1 MTPTSDA
8 EGASR
13 CRFQVKYG
21 HANPRLRA
29 TVMNLP
35 ALPVTN
41 TSSSRLDS
49 EPWYLPL
56 GDEVAVFEAAY
67 QARLPVLLKG
77 PTGCGKTRFV
87 EHMAWRLFREA
98 DSPRRELATPLITVA
113 CHEDLTAT
121 DLVGR
126 YLLSGDQTVWLDGP
140 LTRAVRSGALCYL
153 DEVVEARKD
162 TTVVIHSLTDHRRV
176 LPIDKTGELLDA
188 HRDFL
193 LVISY
198 NPGYQSVQKDLKPST
213 RQRFVSL
220 DFDYPGIDLE
230 TTIIAHESGVDADFA
245 RRLAL
250 IGEKVRNLREHG
262 FEEGVSTRLLVYAAQ
277 LVVAGIAPRRACDV
291 AIARAVS
298 DDAEVQEAL
307 AAIVDVLLP

>member
-1 MTPTSDA
+1 MRLTVRSA
-8 EGASR
+8 ESA
-13 CRFQVKYG
+13 
-21 HANPRLRA
+21 
-29 TVMNLP
+29 
-35 ALPVTN
+35 
-41 TSSSRLDS
+41 SSRLNN

-56 GDEVAVFEAAY
+56 ADEVQMFEAAY

-87 EHMAWRLFREA
+87 EHMAWRLFRQA
-98 DSPRRELATPLITVA
+98 DSARRAVETPLITVA

-126 YLLSGDQTVWLDGP
+126 YLLSGDETVWMDGP
-140 LTRAVRSGALCYL
+140 LTRAVRAGALCYL
-153 DEVVEARKD
+153 DEIVEARKD

-176 LPIDKTGELLDA
+176 LPIEKTGELLDA
-188 HRDFL
+188 HPDFL

-220 DFDYPGIDLE
+220 EFDYPAVAVE
-230 TTIIAHESGVDADFA
+230 ATIIAHESGVDAEFA
-245 RRLAL
+245 QRLAL

-262 FEEGVSTRLLVYAAQ
+262 FEEGVSTRLLVYAGQ
-277 LVVAGIAPRRACDV
+277 LAAAGIAPRRACDV
-291 AIARAVS
+291 AIARAVT
-298 DDAEVQEAL
+298 DDAEVQRAV
-307 AAIVDVLLP
+307 AAIIDVLLP